1 MNNSNSSETLEVDPI
16 KFFFLNLSEYFPY
29 TFLACFSTII
39 GIFGNIVIVGAIL
52 CTKELKTV
60 SNMFVFN
67 ISIADFFI
75 SLLVD
80 SFTAVGVL
88 AGKNFFDKRP
98 GLCEFVAFAC
108 LVFCET
114 SLITIGFLAFN
125 RYIKIC
131 YSNLYHKMF
140 TTKLTIFYC
149 GICWLIGFLITLPN
163 VTGWSNLV
171 YDKDTL
177 NCMWN
182 RLASRSYSMYTYFI
196 YFNYNNNL
204 LIFVFIKILSIIINC
219 ISLHYNTLL
228 LCKHIYL
235 CC

>member
-1 MNNSNSSETLEVDPI
+1 M
-16 KFFFLNLSEYFPY
+16 SEYFPY

-39 GIFGNIVIVGAIL
+39 GIFGNIIIVGAIL

-60 SNMFVFN
+60 SNIFVFN
-67 ISIADFFI
+67 LSIADFFI

-131 YSNLYHKMF
+131 YSNLYHKIF
-140 TTKLTIFYC
+140 KTKRTIFYC
-149 GICWLIGFLITLPN
+149 VICWLIGFLITIPN
-163 VTGWSNLV
+163 VTGWSNLA

-182 RLASRSYSMYTYFI
+182 RLASRSYS
-196 YFNYNNNL
+196 
-204 LIFVFIKILSIIINC
+204 IFFPLSSIIIPCFIILYFYLSIFIYAVRSHSRANQRNGNL
-219 ISLHYNTLL
+219 IYSLRVAKGLFVSYLL
-228 LCKHIYL
+228 FVFCW
-235 CC
+235 